1 MKLLRA
7 MGMSAVA
14 VVVAIFTMGG
24 SLEPT
29 TADAQTGAI
38 TCGSVVRG
46 DVDGNGVGDL
56 LVRAWDP
63 QAGTDFELVRY
74 PTQDR
79 QVIGATALD
88 ARVEPSVTLDAAAL
102 GDLDGDGCAE
112 AVFGGQLWPTASDQW
127 YGTQSRLYVVPGSP
141 TGLHLDRA
149 VRIDLDGD
157 AINQIVVV
165 PGTHQIAATTRRNTG
180 GEARGTLHVLT
191 LNSQFASVIHRVV
204 RGQDLKV
211 QGAEQFGYALA
222 ADGNTIAVGSPDEL
236 IDRTGVRGAVYLY
249 SASTLRY
256 TRIHQRSK
264 GVYTRWLSRFGHSV
278 DLLDGRLVIGA
289 PNADVGNHNGAGR
302 VYLLRWNETKRTYSV
317 VRSFSQATKGVP
329 GAARDNDA
337 LGSTVVIARGLTASS
352 SYDVV
357 AAAMYDQLDNV
368 KNSSLPHRH
377 ELRQRR
383 LPIDHT
389 GLTWSAVHPQEARD
403 VRLDTGGT
411 QRRPPNQRR
420 PGFRFSTRPP
430 RH

>member
-1 MKLLRA
+1 M
-7 MGMSAVA
+7 
-14 VVVAIFTMGG
+14 
-24 SLEPT
+24 
-29 TADAQTGAI
+29 
-38 TCGSVVRG
+38 
-46 DVDGNGVGDL
+46 
-56 LVRAWDP
+56 
-63 QAGTDFELVRY
+63 
-74 PTQDR
+74 
-79 QVIGATALD
+79 
-88 ARVEPSVTLDAAAL
+88 
-102 GDLDGDGCAE
+102 
-112 AVFGGQLWPTASDQW
+112 
-127 YGTQSRLYVVPGSP
+127 
-141 TGLHLDRA
+141 
-149 VRIDLDGD
+149 
-157 AINQIVVV
+157 
-165 PGTHQIAATTRRNTG
+165 
-180 GEARGTLHVLT
+180 
-191 LNSQFASVIHRVV
+191 V

-264 GVYTRWLSRFGHSV
+264 GVYTCWLSRFGHSV

-289 PNADVGNHNGAGR
+289 PNADVGSHNGAGR
-302 VYLLRWNETKRTYSV
+302 VHLLRWNETKRTYSV

-368 KNSSLPHRH
+368 KNSRLPHRH

-389 GLTWSAVHPQEARD
+389 GLTWSALHPQEARD
-403 VRLDTGGT
+403 VRLDTRGT

-420 PGFRFSTRPP
+420 PGFPVSTRPP